1 MDEFNPQARRL
12 RFIQRPE
19 SRSHPLFGEEYE
31 DDDDERYPFVRG
43 RKPFGR
49 ITIAGIDKLT
59 SSVIGKWEYQAYL
72 DLKMRSKWGLTST

>member
-19 SRSHPLFGEEYE
+19 SRSHPFFDEEYE

-43 RKPFGR
+43 CKPFGR
-49 ITIAGIDKLT
+49 ITIANSDAGST
-59 SSVIGKWEYQAYL
+59 SLL
-72 DLKMRSKWGLTST
+72 DVAINEAHRAVRELG